1 MFVDTRI
8 FLSAQCFHLRVAVL
22 ARAKHQTKVLVF
34 TPVCEMEEKQ
44 RKRASTA
51 TVREVF
57 SFNISFFRECPF
69 ILHPKGLT
77 ATLLTRSEIEN
88 PALLF
93 LLKHTDASWLTHTT
107 SSQSPWKKKN
117 SQLQVHHRW
126 LLILGNQSAL
136 TAYHHLFICSGQ
148 CG

>member
-22 ARAKHQTKVLVF
+22 ARAKHQAKVLVF

-57 SFNISFFRECPF
+57 SFNISFF
-69 ILHPKGLT
+69 
-77 ATLLTRSEIEN
+77 AN
-88 PALLF
+88 VLLF
-93 LLKHTDASWLTHTT
+93 YIQK
-107 SSQSPWKKKN
+107 
-117 SQLQVHHRW
+117 
-126 LLILGNQSAL
+126 G
-136 TAYHHLFICSGQ
+136 
-148 CG
+148 